1 MPSIYRILSIEDSS
15 ILLEIRARNLKRIR
29 SLRRSMEKS
38 LSNRW
43 SFELHGL
50 RVYDPTFEW
59 HFHAILGSAGN
70 CVPNRDTD
78 WVILRLVHYWRFA
91 DVCRNVTNVTCF
103 YECARLSDPY
113 TTLNGIPI
121 NYNDIILVE
130 YIFILLLESIARIQL
145 IKHDENLIY
154 AIIQPISI
162 RFEVTREE
170 YVSRLIIPRI
180 LLVS

>member
-130 YIFILLLESIARIQL
+130 YIFILLLESIVR
-145 IKHDENLIY
+145 
-154 AIIQPISI
+154 
-162 RFEVTREE
+162 
-170 YVSRLIIPRI
+170 RLGYN
-180 LLVS
+180 